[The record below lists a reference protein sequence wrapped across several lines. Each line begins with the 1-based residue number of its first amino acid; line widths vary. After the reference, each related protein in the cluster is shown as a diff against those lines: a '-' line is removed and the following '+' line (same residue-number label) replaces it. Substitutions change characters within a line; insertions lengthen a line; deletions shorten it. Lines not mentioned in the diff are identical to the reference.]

1 MIELHRVQ
9 GDDIEPVAPFKTM
22 EEEQAYW
29 ATHSVVDGLP
39 ADAVVTVKRTNKT
52 ETLSVRL
59 DPQDMAVLR
68 RQAEEQGIG
77 PTTLARMWV
86 REHLRRRPHTE

>member
-9 GDDIEPVAPFKTM
+9 GDDMEPVAPFKTM
-22 EEEQAYW
+22 EEERAYW
-29 ATHSVVDGLP
+29 STHSVVDDLP
-39 ADAVVTVKRTNKT
+39 ADAVITVKRANKT

-59 DPQDMAVLR
+59 DPQDMAALR
-68 RQAEEQGIG
+68 RQADEQGIG